1 LADEIEGVRK
11 AETRRGR
18 RPLDT
23 TAIEQNRRRLEALRE
38 IVEYGTTDDLKA
50 AMRGYG
56 LSEDSPE
63 WAEAL
68 RIWNDEREQN

>member
-1 LADEIEGVRK
+1 LADEIERVRR
-11 AETRRGR
+11 AEARTGR

-23 TAIEQNRRRLEALRE
+23 TTLEQNRRRLEALRE
-38 IVEYGTTDDLKA
+38 VVEYGTTDDLKA
-50 AMRGYG
+50 AMREYG